1 VADERIIAVG
11 LLTARDVQLL
21 GPAFERIWPVEE
33 APAFHELL
41 KAMDET
47 DSAKSRTYASRAE

>member
-1 VADERIIAVG
+1 MADERIIAVG

-47 DSAKSRTYASRAE
+47 DSAKSRIRE